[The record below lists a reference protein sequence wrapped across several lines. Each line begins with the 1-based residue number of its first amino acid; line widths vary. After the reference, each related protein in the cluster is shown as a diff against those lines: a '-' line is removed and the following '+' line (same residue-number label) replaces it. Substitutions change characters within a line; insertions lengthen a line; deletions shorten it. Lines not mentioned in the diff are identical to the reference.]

1 MMKLV
6 HYGQKKRL
14 LGSHTIWICAA
25 CETCTARC
33 PNDIDVAGV
42 IDTLRAMALEEG
54 VKPAERNIPLFHACF
69 LGNIQATGR
78 ISEPILMGSYK
89 TFSGDLVSDIGLAV
103 EMLKKGKIK
112 LIPSVVK
119 DRQWISRFILPR
131 LGKMKVAEVQRADV
145 AAMHHAQRATPYQ
158 ANRTLEVLK
167 KAFNLAEKWGLR
179 PDGTNPC
186 RHVEKF
192 KERKRERLLTPDELS
207 RLGQALDEIEKSGS
221 EMAGMIALVRLLVMT
236 GCRLGEIQNLRWQD
250 VDLEAGCL
258 RLPDS
263 KTGAKV
269 VPLGAPAVAMLE
281 ALPRH
286 PFNDHVCPGL
296 KAGAPLVGIHRAWYR
311 IRERAGLPNLR
322 LHDLRHGWASLA
334 ASQGLS
340 LPIIG
345 AILGHSQPGT
355 TNRYAHFLQEPLKQA
370 ADLVAGKIAEALSRP
385 ATAPKVV
392 ALHREK

>member
-1 MMKLV
+1 
-6 HYGQKKRL
+6 
-14 LGSHTIWICAA
+14 
-25 CETCTARC
+25 
-33 PNDIDVAGV
+33 
-42 IDTLRAMALEEG
+42 
-54 VKPAERNIPLFHACF
+54 
-69 LGNIQATGR
+69 
-78 ISEPILMGSYK
+78 
-89 TFSGDLVSDIGLAV
+89 
-103 EMLKKGKIK
+103 
-112 LIPSVVK
+112 
-119 DRQWISRFILPR
+119 
-131 LGKMKVAEVQRADV
+131 VAEVQRADV